1 MQPGSA
7 VVVRTALATALLT
20 LVAACGGGQ
29 TGAVT
34 GFHENHPDG
43 FNGVVME
50 QPFHLS
56 DVTLTDSEGEPYRT
70 RSDTTKPLTLVFFG
84 YTHCPDVCQIVM
96 NDITAAVARLDDAER
111 AKVGMLFVTS
121 DPARDD
127 PATLREYL
135 QHYNAGFEGLTGPLD
150 SIKEVADS
158 VGIDIERGDKLPSG
172 GYAVAHG
179 THVLGVTPDGS
190 TRLIWTD
197 GFSSKDLADDLT
209 KALRDGIPTVGSD
222 S

>member
-1 MQPGSA
+1 VLRS
-7 VVVRTALATALLT
+7 VLATALLVG
-20 LVAACGGGQ
+20 LAACGGGGG
-29 TGAVT
+29 GAVT

-43 FNGVVME
+43 FSGVVME
-50 QPFHLS
+50 QPFQLE
-56 DVTLTDSEGEPYRT
+56 DVTLTDSDGDAYRT
-70 RSDTTKPLTLVFFG
+70 QSDTTKPLTLVFFG

-111 AKVGMLFVTS
+111 EQVGMLFITT

-127 PATLREYL
+127 PATLKEYL
-135 QHYNAGFEGLTGPLD
+135 RHYNSDFEGLTGPFA

-158 VGIDIERGDKLPSG
+158 VGIDIEKGDKLPSG

-197 GFSSKDLADDLT
+197 GFSSKDLADDVT